1 MLDGHIKALYDD
13 VGVYDDES
21 TLTFLGCGRDTKE
34 RRHFHN
40 CQGSAFFFIG
50 GNHAYEVRS

>member
-21 TLTFLGCGRDTKE
+21 TLTFLGCGKDTKE
-34 RRHFHN
+34 RRHFPN

-50 GNHAYEVRS
+50 GNHAY